1 MVNRVTL
8 VGRLGQEP
16 ETKYTPSG
24 AAVCKFSLATSE
36 RFKDKQGQ
44 RQERT
49 EWHTI
54 RVWNKLAEICQEYLH
69 KGGLVYVEGSIRY
82 EEWEKNGEKRRSTVI
97 VCREMRMLGSKP
109 GSRPSGTGSAYGSDA
124 AERAAAPASQS
135 GPSDPEPSEITDEDV
150 PF

>member
-1 MVNRVTL
+1 MVNKVTL

-36 RFKDKQGQ
+36 KFKDRAGA

-49 EWHTI
+49 EWHTV
-54 RVWNKLAEICQEYLH
+54 RVWGKLAEICQEYLR
-69 KGGLVYVEGSIRY
+69 KGALVYVEGRIRY
-82 EEWEKNGEKRRSTVI
+82 EEWEKNGEKRRATVI
-97 VCREMRMLGSKP
+97 VCREMRMLGSKSN
-109 GSRPSGTGSAYGSDA
+109 SRPAGEGSAYGSDA

-135 GPSDPEPSEITDEDV
+135 GPAGPELGEITDEDV